1 MSRVNLSRGRVY
13 QNIMLTAI
21 AGLLTVIIV
30 DPFRDAVPALQASAQ
45 AQSRAV
51 PPAPPAEGEDQ
62 TVAGRI
68 SAADQRKT
76 MINELR
82 ALGERMGRIEAL
94 LQRGITVKI
103 DGDAPERADS
113 AAPRR

>member
-1 MSRVNLSRGRVY
+1 MSTVTQSRGRVY
-13 QNIMLTAI
+13 QNVMLTAI
-21 AGLLTVIIV
+21 AGLLTVVVI
-30 DPFRDAVPALQASAQ
+30 DPFRASIPSLDSTAH

-51 PPAPPAEGEDQ
+51 PPAPPADADDQ
-62 TVAGRI
+62 SVAGRI

-82 ALGERMGRIEAL
+82 SLSERMGRIEGM

-103 DGDAPERADS
+103 DGDTPERADS
-113 AAPRR
+113 SSPRR